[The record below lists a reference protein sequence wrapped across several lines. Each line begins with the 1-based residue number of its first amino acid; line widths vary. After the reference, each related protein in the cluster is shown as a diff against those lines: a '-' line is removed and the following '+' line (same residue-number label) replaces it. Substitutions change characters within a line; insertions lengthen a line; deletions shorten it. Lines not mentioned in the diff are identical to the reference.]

1 MAKYDS
7 ITKRER
13 NRRIL
18 LFKEAHPEL
27 SLKEIGEV
35 FRITG
40 VRVWQILKRGNDN
53 ARGHGNVS
61 ETR

>member
-13 NRRIL
+13 NNKL
-18 LFKEAHPEL
+18 KLFAEAHPEL

-35 FRITG
+35 FIRDDGKPLSAT
-40 VRVWQILKRGNDN
+40 RVWQIIKKGGRN
-53 ARGHGNVS
+53 
-61 ETR
+61 E